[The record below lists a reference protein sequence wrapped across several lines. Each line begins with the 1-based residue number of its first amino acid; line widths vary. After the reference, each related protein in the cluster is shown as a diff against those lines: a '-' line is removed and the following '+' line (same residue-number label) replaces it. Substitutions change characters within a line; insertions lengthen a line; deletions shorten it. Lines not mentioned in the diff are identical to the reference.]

1 METDWSPTYFA
12 SGAHG
17 WASKGLC
24 LIDFGR
30 GIDMK
35 QFVPNVAFIADWK
48 TSEADCAEMRELR
61 PWTYQVDYHG
71 MAGIVHSMLFGKY
84 METIADRGAALGQGL
99 QVLGGCDAHAVT
111 SRVGRVGAVVVVRP
125 VSRNERR
132 QSPQRQPPW
141 GSGAPSASTTSSSME
156 SGTPSAAVPEAEPK
170 LDRMS
175 RRTTPSWVSTLGP
188 FEPSPG

>member
-1 METDWSPTYFA
+1 METDWSPTYFS

-17 WASKGLC
+17 WASKGIC

-84 METIADRGAALGQGL
+84 METIADRGAALGQGATKTYRIRENL
-99 QVLGGCDAHAVT
+99 KRYWQVEIWQEVFNLLLNPLAHLAGEEGKRMPVLNCMRGLRMKMEGWVEENCERGMGLKGMIARMEAMT
-111 SRVGRVGAVVVVRP
+111 REKMRRSGRA
-125 VSRNERR
+125 
-132 QSPQRQPPW
+132 
-141 GSGAPSASTTSSSME
+141 
-156 SGTPSAAVPEAEPK
+156 
-170 LDRMS
+170 
-175 RRTTPSWVSTLGP
+175 
-188 FEPSPG
+188 